1 MGRSRDIAKFL
12 SSTEAENTD
21 NNALL
26 HTGSSVGVDSAQVK
40 NIGIASYDTLD
51 SLPMSGLVAGQ
62 QAFVDS
68 ARRLYISNGSGWFN
82 VAVANAT
89 PQWDSGGEPDASY
102 EIADSATPLVITAR
116 AIDSDNS
123 NINLLNQSF
132 GTDSAQYMVDIS
144 NDSSV
149 FTFTPKSA
157 DSIGIEVGSGNLTDS
172 NGDFIY
178 TFKWSDGI
186 NFVSKAV
193 TISYNPTGGAAVWYG
208 DRAVVFGGSNS
219 NEIQYYNIAT
229 PGNASDFGDLTY
241 NTNRNAA
248 ISDAS
253 RGLLCSMPPIYGS
266 RIEYV
271 TISTTGNS
279 TLFGT
284 LINGQDY
291 TGAVSDASRGVIG
304 SKYNSGAM
312 EYVTI
317 QTTGNG
323 AVFGN
328 LDPTQGFGNNG
339 MGNGSDGT
347 YGIFAGKGGVQDL
360 ENSIQRITIQ
370 TLGDGSDFGQLS
382 VRRDLYSNQKV
393 SDQTRTVFA
402 GGYTNANNNTIDYI
416 TTATPGNATDF
427 GDTIAAVRSVG
438 GTSNGTTGVYSGGYS
453 TITSN
458 VLQSITIQTTGN
470 ATDFG
475 DLATAK
481 GEAPATS
488 GNAA

>member
-1 MGRSRDIAKFL
+1 MVTL
-12 SSTEAENTD
+12 SSIRLGVERQQET
-21 NNALL
+21 
-26 HTGSSVGVDSAQVK
+26 VGLDSAEVLA
-40 NIGIASYDTLD
+40 IAGSGVAVYDTLD
-51 SLPMSGLVAGQ
+51 SLPMTGLSAGDE
-62 QAFVDS
+62 AFVKGNS
-68 ARRLYISNGSGWFN
+68 RLYVSNGSGWYN
-82 VAVANAT
+82 ISLVNRT
-89 PQWDSGGEPDASY
+89 PRWDSGGEPDASY
-102 EIADSATPLVITAR
+102 EIADSATPLIITAR
-116 AIDSDNS
+116 AIDSDNATL
-123 NINLLNQSF
+123 INQSSAS
-132 GTDSAQYMVDIS
+132 DSAAFMATIS
-144 NDSSV
+144 YDSSV

-157 DSIGIEVGSGNLTDS
+157 DSIGASVAAGDLTDS
-172 NGDFIY
+172 NGDFVY

-193 TISYNPTGGAAVWYG
+193 TISYNPTGGGAVWYG

-219 NEIQYYNIAT
+219 NEIQYYDITT

-241 NTNRNAA
+241 TTNRNAA

-253 RGLLCSMPPIYGS
+253 RGLLCGMPALYGS
-266 RIEYV
+266 RMEYV

-284 LINGQDY
+284 LINAQDY
-291 TGAVSDASRGVIG
+291 IGAVSDASRGVIG

-317 QTTGNG
+317 ATTGNG
-323 AVFGN
+323 TVFGN
-328 LDPTQGFGNNG
+328 LDATNGFGNNG

-347 YGIFAGKGGVQDL
+347 YGIFAGKGGTLDL
-360 ENSIQRITIQ
+360 ANSIQRITIQ
-370 TLGDGSDFGQLS
+370 TTGNASDFGQLFE
-382 VRRDLYSNQKV
+382 RRDFYANQKV

-402 GGYTNANNNTIDYI
+402 GGWTNANNNTIDYI

-427 GDTIAAVRSVG
+427 GDTLAAVRGVG
-438 GTSNGTTGVYSGGYS
+438 GTSNGTTGVYSGGFTS
-453 TITSN
+453 IVSN

-481 GEAPATS
+481 YEAPATS
-488 GNAA
+488 GAAA